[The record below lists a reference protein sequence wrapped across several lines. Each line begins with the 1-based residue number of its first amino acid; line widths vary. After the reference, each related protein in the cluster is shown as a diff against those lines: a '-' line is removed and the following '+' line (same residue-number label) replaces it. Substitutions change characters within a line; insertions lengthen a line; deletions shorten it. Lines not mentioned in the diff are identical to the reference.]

1 MANIN
6 SLHVPPGGLLEII
19 FSFDTTG
26 SMSSI
31 LDEVQSR
38 LQDMIQRLQSDIPGI
53 RIGVIAHGD
62 YCDKDVFYLTK
73 EIDLCQNV
81 AELCKFVQDIE
92 GTGGGDVDE
101 CYELVLRM
109 VRQKSSWT
117 PGSQRILVMIGDANP
132 HEPSYEQNVDNIDWR
147 EELKLMKLSGIK
159 VYGVQVFNFTGVDEF
174 YRSLATET
182 NGYYLSLT
190 EFSNI
195 CDLMMAICYAERGDD
210 FLMNYENE
218 VRSRFGRSE
227 NVPKDVEGI
236 FGTLRRGDSTKST
249 TSGTTVTVHSQPTS
263 ARIATVIPICR
274 KRKISAIAK
283 DTKAVDNEN
292 VQRKKA
298 KLKRTLKEF
307 RESLSTTQ
315 YDKRCSCNSSTRW
328 LLVYSPEDLHSN
340 KFMPRR
346 LHNANRYWKKMVA
359 FPKLS
364 NDKGVYEL
372 AVQTK
377 PGRKLHVVYSR
388 VFDQRKSK
396 LMQTTKWE
404 DVLFQSKYQKS
415 NIMSRIRNVSANQGC
430 RVFLR
435 RMKYSKKTV
444 EVVSR
449 LDFAWKHAKSRKL
462 VKNYIEIS

>member
-1 MANIN
+1 MASTA

-81 AELCKFVQDIE
+81 GELCQFVQNIE

-159 VYGVQVFNFTGVDEF
+159 VYGVQVFNFEGVDEF

-182 NGYYLSLT
+182 NGHYLKLT

-195 CDLMMAICYAERGDD
+195 CDLMMAICYAERGED
-210 FLMNYENE
+210 FLM
-218 VRSRFGRSE
+218 
-227 NVPKDVEGI
+227 
-236 FGTLRRGDSTKST
+236 
-249 TSGTTVTVHSQPTS
+249 
-263 ARIATVIPICR
+263 
-274 KRKISAIAK
+274 
-283 DTKAVDNEN
+283 
-292 VQRKKA
+292 
-298 KLKRTLKEF
+298 EF

-315 YDKRCSCNSSTRW
+315 FDKRCSCKSSTRW
-328 LLVYSPEDLHSN
+328 RLVYSPEDLHTN
-340 KFMPRR
+340 EFKTRR
-346 LHNANRYWKKMVA
+346 LYNANRYWKKKIA
-359 FPKLS
+359 FKKLS

-377 PGRKLHVVYSR
+377 PGRKLHVVYSC
-388 VFDQRKSK
+388 VFDQRRSK
-396 LMQTTKWE
+396 LMQTTNWE
-404 DVLFQSKYQKS
+404 DVLFQSKYQKRRT
-415 NIMSRIRNVSANQGC
+415 MPRIRNVSANHGC

-444 EVVSR
+444 EVVSKM
-449 LDFAWKHAKSRKL
+449 DFAWKHVNSRKL
-462 VKNYIEIS
+462 VKNEVEIS